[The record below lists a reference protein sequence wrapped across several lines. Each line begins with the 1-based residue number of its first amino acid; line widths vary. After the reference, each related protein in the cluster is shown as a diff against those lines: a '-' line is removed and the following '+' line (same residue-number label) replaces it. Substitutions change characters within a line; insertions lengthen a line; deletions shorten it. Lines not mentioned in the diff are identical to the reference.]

1 MAQTKVINETFLK
14 LFAVKAQPYF
24 KKPWLG
30 THKISWK
37 NSLKLRE
44 ILSSISLLKQTNVTS
59 ISEMPQMANPRGGF
73 NVFFSLALTGELK
86 WLTAI
91 HKHFLLIFY
100 FHMILKKLLWGQFY
114 RTFLSVIYGFS
125 NLARAFVRLDWKS
138 LPMTNTLA

>member
-1 MAQTKVINETFLK
+1 MVINETFLK
-14 LFAVKAQPYF
+14 LFDVKAQPYL

-73 NVFFSLALTGELK
+73 KVFFFGT
-86 WLTAI
+86 
-91 HKHFLLIFY
+91 
-100 FHMILKKLLWGQFY
+100 
-114 RTFLSVIYGFS
+114 
-125 NLARAFVRLDWKS
+125 DW
-138 LPMTNTLA
+138 